1 MQRSLHALA
10 AFAAIVALGACGART
25 EGGDPSTEDSA
36 ATGAATAPAATTTPA
51 MGDSAA
57 AGGTAPYVVQNGEG
71 VTPASGQAGPMAPG
85 DTAFGNAGPAGPS
98 GPGGQDTLV
107 TRPRS

>member
-1 MQRSLHALA
+1 
-10 AFAAIVALGACGART
+10 
-25 EGGDPSTEDSA
+25 
-36 ATGAATAPAATTTPA
+36 
-51 MGDSAA
+51 
-57 AGGTAPYVVQNGEG
+57 
-71 VTPASGQAGPMAPG
+71 MAPG